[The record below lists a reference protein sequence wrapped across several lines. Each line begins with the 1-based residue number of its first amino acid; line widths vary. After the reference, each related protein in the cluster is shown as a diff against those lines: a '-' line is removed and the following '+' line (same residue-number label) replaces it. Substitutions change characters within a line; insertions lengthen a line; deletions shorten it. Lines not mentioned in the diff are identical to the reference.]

1 MEIIDDDFGD
11 DNDDDDDG
19 AKGEDYNTSD
29 IPPKV
34 FESWNSMVMTLTMAR
49 DNYELD
55 SRMLGWDLLP
65 VWLRWQLSLVSLSR
79 WLPSLTSRLLFIT
92 IKTIIGVI
100 AMK

>member
-1 MEIIDDDFGD
+1 MKIIDDNFG
-11 DNDDDDDG
+11 DNDDDDVEKEG
-19 AKGEDYNTSD
+19 GYYNTSD
-29 IPPKV
+29 IPPEN
-34 FESWNSMVMTLTMAR
+34 FEIWNSIGMTLTMAC

-79 WLPSLTSRLLFIT
+79 LLPSLTSRLLFIT
-92 IKTIIGVI
+92 IKTIIGII